1 MKKILLN
8 TKPQADWLAWIL
20 HYLFGLVVGA
30 LAGWWVASPGRRG
43 RYWHWI
49 AFEHY
54 PLFLSGCA
62 LIGACLGSLFGERL
76 WTGLNYRVIP
86 PDGIEHSHLSRG
98 LSIASGVAGA
108 VLVLLA
114 VLRNAGVW

>member
-1 MKKILLN
+1 MN

-30 LAGWWVASPGRRG
+30 LAGWWLASPGLRG
-43 RYWHWI
+43 RYWHWL

-54 PLFLSGCA
+54 PLFLSGTA
-62 LIGACLGSLFGERL
+62 LIGACLGSLFGEHL

-86 PDGIEHSHLSRG
+86 PDGIEHSG
-98 LSIASGVAGA
+98 LSLLLSIIGGVTGGG
-108 VLVLLA
+108 LVLLA

>member
-1 MKKILLN
+1 MN

-30 LAGWWVASPGRRG
+30 LAGLWLAAPGLRG
-43 RYWHWI
+43 SHWHWL

-54 PLFLSGCA
+54 PLFLSGAA
-62 LIGACLGSLFGERL
+62 LIGGCLGSLYGERL
-76 WTGLNYRVIP
+76 WTGLNYHVIP
-86 PDGIEHSHLSRG
+86 PDGIEHSALSRL
-98 LSIASGVAGA
+98 LSIASGATGAG
-108 VLVLLA
+108 LVLLA